1 METKNIEMHW
11 DSDKAW
17 FNIGL
22 AIDEN
27 GNPKVEFIDNA
38 LPKNYPYINF
48 GKVGKDAEYDNRL
61 KKREA
66 LQHLT
71 AKLKST
77 LAKVCEEFESAYS
90 QNV

>member
-1 METKNIEMHW
+1 MKTKTREMLW
-11 DSDKAW
+11 DSDIAW

-27 GNPKVEFIDNA
+27 GNPKVEFIDNI

-48 GKVGKDAEYDNRL
+48 GKVGKDAEYDNAL
-61 KKREA
+61 KNRKA

-71 AKLKST
+71 NKL
-77 LAKVCEEFESAYS
+77 
-90 QNV
+90 